1 MCYIL
6 DTLITLEI
14 KEEMIDKTGK
24 YLPTVL
30 VVRNKKQPASND
42 NDKKKV
48 INSYCLKQIFQVV
61 FDIRV
66 LVGNFSLEAPPIYC
80 FAWSA
85 TIEGQQPLI

>member
-24 YLPTVL
+24 YLPAVP

-42 NDKKKV
+42 NDKKK
-48 INSYCLKQIFQVV
+48 
-61 FDIRV
+61 
-66 LVGNFSLEAPPIYC
+66 
-80 FAWSA
+80 
-85 TIEGQQPLI
+85 